1 MKWEN
6 IVGDYFI
13 FTRWKTRNTRKN
25 NIKPIK
31 SPITNGIKELL
42 ISVGDKSSPYIL
54 GQLKEGSNENTITN
68 KCEKLKGIF
77 MHYGYIGLGNLGAA
91 CAGCLLKAGFEVTVF
106 DLNKTLAEP
115 LIAAGAKWAESAED
129 VAASVDHV
137 ITCLPSPAVSE
148 KVLRQILPVMK
159 KGASWIEMST
169 LGRDDVLALAKVA
182 EAAGVRMLELPVT
195 GGVHLAYRGEI
206 TMLPGGDKDLVDL
219 HWKAFEAMGNRI
231 FHMGPLGSSSIIKVI
246 TNMLA
251 FIHLKACGEALMLA
265 KRGGLDL
272 GQAWH
277 AIAASSG
284 NSFVHET
291 EGALILNGS
300 YDIAFSLD
308 LALKDLGFALGFG
321 KEFGVPLELASMT
334 NQTYVAAKAAYGG
347 DAQSPMIAKLLEDL
361 LGTDL
366 RAPGFPAR
374 LE

>member
-1 MKWEN
+1 MS
-6 IVGDYFI
+6 I
-13 FTRWKTRNTRKN
+13 
-25 NIKPIK
+25 
-31 SPITNGIKELL
+31 
-42 ISVGDKSSPYIL
+42 
-54 GQLKEGSNENTITN
+54 
-68 KCEKLKGIF
+68 
-77 MHYGYIGLGNLGAA
+77 HYGYIGLGNLGAA
-91 CAGCLLKAGFEVTVF
+91 CAGCLLKAGFRVTVY
-106 DLNKTLAEP
+106 DLNPKLAAPLLAMGATLA
-115 LIAAGAKWAESAED
+115 ASAEEL
-129 VAASVDHV
+129 AGSVDHV
-137 ITCLPSPAVSE
+137 LTCLPSPAVSE
-148 KVLRQILPVMK
+148 RVLRNILSHLRS
-159 KGASWIEMST
+159 GAHWLEMST
-169 LGRDDVLALAKVA
+169 LGRDEVLALAAIAA
-182 EAAGVRMLELPVT
+182 EAGVRMMELPVT
-195 GGVHLAYRGEI
+195 GGVHLAYQGKI
-206 TMLPGGDKDLVDL
+206 TMLAGGDKDLFDT
-219 HWKAFEAMGNRI
+219 HHAAMQAMGDKI

-251 FIHLKACGEALMLA
+251 FIHLKATSEALMLA

-300 YDIAFSLD
+300 YDIAFNVD

-321 KEFGVPLELASMT
+321 KEFGVPLDLASMT

-347 DAQSPMIAKLLEDL
+347 EAQSPMIAKLLEDL